1 MRPIKLTMS
10 AFGPYAGKT
19 TLDLDKL
26 GERGL
31 YLITGDTGAG
41 KTSIFDAMIFALYGS
56 ASGEVREV
64 SMLRSKYATDT
75 TPTEVELTFIYGGKE
90 YTVRRNPDYERPK
103 KGGGTTMQKAS
114 AELYYPDGS
123 VVTKMRD
130 VNAAIEE
137 IIGVGRE
144 QFAGIAMLAQG
155 EFFKLLFAP
164 TVERKKIFQRIFR
177 TQGYYKLQEKLKSES
192 SILSREYD
200 AASAGFGQYV
210 EGVTF
215 EGEEYLESIAA
226 MKRGDLT
233 PDESLEL
240 INSIIIRDTDT
251 YVELSLEVDR
261 LTAEL
266 DKVNA
271 LVAECEARKN
281 AEESK
286 KSSEEKLGKV
296 SEELI
301 SLEAALKEAEEK
313 RPKIEK
319 IRGEAAL
326 IEAQSREYK
335 ELDSKNKEKTAL
347 TTSIERMEMEAK
359 KNGEDHSD
367 TKLRLEKLRTELK
380 TLESVDKRLVELE
393 MLQKAQKDKMS
404 KIEQLTSE
412 EKVLEAL
419 DSQLLDAQND
429 YKTASGKAD
438 VAEADYK
445 SSLKAYLDAQAGIL
459 AKSLEDGKPCPV
471 CGAMSHPSPAK
482 NADHAPTQVELDG
495 KKEKA
500 DLASKRAVSAS
511 ENAAKLKGRRDEKK
525 ASVVALAADLL
536 LGEYEDYLD
545 RVESLKADV
554 TAELDTLG
562 KEHKRLMDDAAR
574 KGAVEKE
581 ISKMEESI
589 VAFVECASEYER
601 RLAEDRAT
609 LISVKKRIDELV
621 SSLKFASEEEASEAC
636 KKLRDEADNLQLV
649 YDMAV
654 TSVNDR
660 KTKMAELKS
669 AIKEAEKLISK
680 TAESDLGT
688 LTAKQASLKEE
699 KENVIKKQRNVDIR
713 LAKNRSAYDGAT
725 KKKKDIGDIS
735 IRWSWVKSLSDTANG
750 TLSGK
755 EKIMLETY
763 VQMTY
768 FQRIIARA
776 NVRLLAMTD
785 GQYELRHRK
794 EADNLRIQSGLEL
807 DIIDHSNGSTRS
819 VKTLSGGECFKAALS
834 LALGLS
840 EEIQSSS
847 GGVKLDTMFVDEGFG
862 SLDEESLRQA
872 INSLSSLSEGNRLVG
887 IISHVAE
894 LKERIDKQIVV
905 TKGRGDGS
913 SVKIVV

>member
-26 GERGL
+26 GDRGL

-41 KTSIFDAMIFALYGS
+41 KTSIFDAIIFALYGS
-56 ASGEVREV
+56 ASGEAREA
-64 SMLRSKYATDT
+64 SMLRSKYAADT
-75 TPTEVELTFIYGGKE
+75 TPTEVELTFLYGGKE
-90 YTVRRNPDYERPK
+90 YTVKRNPDYERPK

-123 VVTKMRD
+123 VVTKLRD
-130 VNAAIEE
+130 VNAAIED
-137 IIGVGRE
+137 IIGVGKE
-144 QFAGIAMLAQG
+144 QFTGIAMLAQG

-177 TQGYYKLQEKLKSES
+177 TQGFYKLQEKLKSES

-200 AASAGFGQYV
+200 AASAGFKQYV
-210 EGVTF
+210 DGVSF
-215 EGEEYLESIAA
+215 DGEEYSESIAS

-240 INSIIIRDTDT
+240 INSIIIHDTDT
-251 YVELSLEVDR
+251 YAELSLEADK
-261 LTAEL
+261 LTLEL

-271 LVAECEARKN
+271 ILAECEARKN

-296 SEELI
+296 SEELAL
-301 SLEAALKEAEEK
+301 LEAALKEAESK
-313 RPKIEK
+313 RPNIEK
-319 IRGEAAL
+319 MKGEAAL

-335 ELDSKNKEKTAL
+335 ELDSKKAEQASL
-347 TTSIERMEMEAK
+347 TVSIERMEREAK
-359 KNGEDHSD
+359 KNGEDHSNA
-367 TKLRLEKLRTELK
+367 KLCLEKLRGEIK
-380 TLESVDKRLVELE
+380 NLESSDKKLIELE
-393 MLQKAQKDKMS
+393 ALQKTKKEKMS
-404 KIEQLTSE
+404 KIEQLM
-412 EKVLEAL
+412 LEDGAL
-419 DSQLLDAQND
+419 STLERELSDAQRR
-429 YKTASGKAD
+429 YVTASGEAD
-438 VAEADYK
+438 AAEADYK
-445 SSLKAYLDAQAGIL
+445 ASLKLYLDAQAGIL
-459 AKSLEDGKPCPV
+459 AKSLTDGEPCPV
-471 CGAMSHPSPAK
+471 CGSTKHPRPAK
-482 NADHAPTQVELDG
+482 KAECAPTQSELDN
-495 KKEKA
+495 KKEKS
-500 DLASKRAVSAS
+500 DLASKKAVSLS
-511 ENAAKLKGRRDEKK
+511 EDAAKLKGRRDEKK
-525 ASVVALAADLL
+525 ASVIALSKDLIF
-536 LGEYEDYLD
+536 GEYEDYAD
-545 RVESLKADV
+545 RVDALKTEV
-554 TAELDTLG
+554 TAELDALTT
-562 KEHKRLMDDAAR
+562 EHKRLSDDVAR
-574 KGAVEKE
+574 KSAVENEIAEKE
-581 ISKMEESI
+581 EIISTLAER
-589 VAFVECASEYER
+589 ASEYEK

-609 LISVKKRIDELV
+609 LVSVEKRIGELL
-621 SSLKFASEEEASEAC
+621 SSLKFSSEEEASKASG
-636 KKLRDEADNLQLV
+636 KLRDEADDLQST
-649 YDMAV
+649 YDVAV
-654 TSVNDR
+654 ASVNDR
-660 KTKMAELKS
+660 KTKIAELKS

-680 TAESDLGT
+680 TAESDLESQIK
-688 LTAKQASLKEE
+688 KQTSLKED
-699 KENVIKKQRNVDIR
+699 KENIIKKQRNVDIR
-713 LAKNRSAYDGAT
+713 LAKNRSAYDGAL
-725 KKKKDIGDIS
+725 KKKREIGDVS
-735 IRWSWVKSLSDTANG
+735 EKWAWVKSLSDTANG

-776 NVRLLAMTD
+776 NLRLLTMTD

-872 INSLSSLSEGNRLVG
+872 INSLGSLSEGNRLVG
-887 IISHVAE
+887 IISHVGE

-905 TKGRGDGS
+905 TKGMGEGS
-913 SVKIVV
+913 SVKIIV

>member
-26 GERGL
+26 GDRGL

-41 KTSIFDAMIFALYGS
+41 KTSIFDAIIFALYGS
-56 ASGEVREV
+56 ASGEAREA
-64 SMLRSKYATDT
+64 SMLRSKYAADT
-75 TPTEVELTFIYGGKE
+75 TPTEVELTFLYGGKE
-90 YTVRRNPDYERPK
+90 YTVKRNPDYERPK

-123 VVTKMRD
+123 VVTKLRD
-130 VNAAIEE
+130 VNAAIED
-137 IIGVGRE
+137 IIGVGKE
-144 QFAGIAMLAQG
+144 QFTGIAMLAQG

-177 TQGYYKLQEKLKSES
+177 TQGFYKLQEKLKSES

-200 AASAGFGQYV
+200 AASAGFKQYV
-210 EGVTF
+210 DGVSF
-215 EGEEYLESIAA
+215 DGEEYSESIAS

-240 INSIIIRDTDT
+240 INSIIIHDTDT
-251 YVELSLEVDR
+251 YAELSLEADK
-261 LTAEL
+261 LTLEL

-271 LVAECEARKN
+271 ILAECEARKN

-296 SEELI
+296 SEELAL
-301 SLEAALKEAEEK
+301 LEAALKEAESK
-313 RPKIEK
+313 RPNIEK
-319 IRGEAAL
+319 MKGEAAL

-335 ELDSKNKEKTAL
+335 ELDSKKAEQASL
-347 TTSIERMEMEAK
+347 TVSIERMEREAK
-359 KNGEDHSD
+359 KNGEDHSNA
-367 TKLRLEKLRTELK
+367 KLCLEKLRGENK
-380 TLESVDKRLVELE
+380 NLESADKKLIELE
-393 MLQKAQKDKMS
+393 ALQKTKKEKMS
-404 KIEQLTSE
+404 KIEQLM
-412 EKVLEAL
+412 LEDDAL
-419 DSQLLDAQND
+419 LTLERELSDAQRR
-429 YKTASGKAD
+429 YVTASGEAD
-438 VAEADYK
+438 AAEADYK
-445 SSLKAYLDAQAGIL
+445 ASLKLYLDAQAGIL
-459 AKSLEDGKPCPV
+459 AKSLTDGEPCPV
-471 CGAMSHPSPAK
+471 CGSTKHPRPAK
-482 NADHAPTQVELDG
+482 KAECAPTQSELDNQ
-495 KKEKA
+495 KEKS
-500 DLASKRAVSAS
+500 DLASKKAVSLS
-511 ENAAKLKGRRDEKK
+511 EDAAKLKGRRDEKK
-525 ASVVALAADLL
+525 ASVIALSKDLIF
-536 LGEYEDYLD
+536 GEYEDYAD
-545 RVESLKADV
+545 RVDALKTEV
-554 TAELDTLG
+554 TAELDALVT
-562 KEHKRLMDDAAR
+562 EHKRLSDDVAR
-574 KGAVEKE
+574 KSDVENEIAEKE
-581 ISKMEESI
+581 EIISTLAER
-589 VAFVECASEYER
+589 ASEYEK

-609 LISVKKRIDELV
+609 LVSVEKRIGELL
-621 SSLKFASEEEASEAC
+621 SSLKFSSEEEASKASG
-636 KKLRDEADNLQLV
+636 KLRDEADDLQST
-649 YDMAV
+649 YDVAV
-654 TSVNDR
+654 ASVNDR
-660 KTKMAELKS
+660 KTKIAELKS

-680 TAESDLGT
+680 TAESDLESQIK
-688 LTAKQASLKEE
+688 KQTSLKED
-699 KENVIKKQRNVDIR
+699 KENIIKKQRNVDIR
-713 LAKNRSAYDGAT
+713 LAKNRSAYDGAL
-725 KKKKDIGDIS
+725 KKKKEIGDVS
-735 IRWSWVKSLSDTANG
+735 EKWAWVKSLSDTANG

-776 NVRLLAMTD
+776 NLRLLTMTD

-872 INSLSSLSEGNRLVG
+872 INSLGSLSEGNRLVG
-887 IISHVAE
+887 IISHVGE

-905 TKGRGDGS
+905 TKGMGEGS
-913 SVKIVV
+913 SVKIIV

>member
-26 GERGL
+26 GDRGL

-41 KTSIFDAMIFALYGS
+41 KTSIFDAIIFALYGS
-56 ASGEVREV
+56 ASGEAREA
-64 SMLRSKYATDT
+64 SMLRSKYAADT
-75 TPTEVELTFIYGGKE
+75 TPTEVELTFLYGGKE
-90 YTVRRNPDYERPK
+90 YTVKRNPDYERPK

-123 VVTKMRD
+123 VVTKLRD
-130 VNAAIEE
+130 VNAAIED
-137 IIGVGRE
+137 IIGVGKE
-144 QFAGIAMLAQG
+144 QFTGIAMLAQG

-177 TQGYYKLQEKLKSES
+177 TQGFYKLQEKLKSES

-200 AASAGFGQYV
+200 AASAGFKQYV
-210 EGVTF
+210 DGVSF
-215 EGEEYLESIAA
+215 DGEEYSESIAS

-240 INSIIIRDTDT
+240 INSIIIHDTDT
-251 YVELSLEVDR
+251 YAELSLEADK
-261 LTAEL
+261 LTLEL

-271 LVAECEARKN
+271 LLAECEARKN

-296 SEELI
+296 NEELAL
-301 SLEAALKEAEEK
+301 LEAALKEAESK
-313 RPKIEK
+313 RPNIEK
-319 IRGEAAL
+319 MKGEAAL

-335 ELDSKNKEKTAL
+335 ELDSKKAEQASL
-347 TTSIERMEMEAK
+347 TVSIGRMEREAK
-359 KNGEDHSD
+359 KNGEDHSNA
-367 TKLRLEKLRTELK
+367 KLCLEKLRGEIK
-380 TLESVDKRLVELE
+380 NLESADKKLIELE
-393 MLQKAQKDKMS
+393 ALKKTKKEKMS
-404 KIEQLTSE
+404 KIEQLM
-412 EKVLEAL
+412 LEDGAL
-419 DSQLLDAQND
+419 STLERELSDAQRR
-429 YKTASGKAD
+429 YVTASGEAD
-438 VAEADYK
+438 ATEADYK
-445 SSLKAYLDAQAGIL
+445 ASLKLYLDAQAGIL
-459 AKSLEDGKPCPV
+459 AKSLTDGEPCPV
-471 CGAMSHPSPAK
+471 CGSTKHPRPAK
-482 NADHAPTQVELDG
+482 KAECAPTQSELDN
-495 KKEKA
+495 KKEKS
-500 DLASKRAVSAS
+500 DLASKKAVSLS
-511 ENAAKLKGRRDEKK
+511 EDAAKLKGRRDEKK
-525 ASVVALAADLL
+525 ASVIALSKDLIF
-536 LGEYEDYLD
+536 GEYEDYAD
-545 RVESLKADV
+545 RVDTLKTEV
-554 TAELDTLG
+554 TAELDALAT
-562 KEHKRLMDDAAR
+562 EHKRLSDDVAR
-574 KGAVEKE
+574 KSAVENEIAEKE
-581 ISKMEESI
+581 EIISALAER
-589 VAFVECASEYER
+589 ASEYEK

-609 LISVKKRIDELV
+609 LVSVEKRISELL
-621 SSLKFASEEEASEAC
+621 SSLKFSSEEEASKASG
-636 KKLRDEADNLQLV
+636 KLRDEGDDLQST
-649 YDMAV
+649 YDVAV
-654 TSVNDR
+654 ASVNDR
-660 KTKMAELKS
+660 KTKIAELKS

-680 TAESDLGT
+680 TAESDLESQIK
-688 LTAKQASLKEE
+688 KQTSLKED
-699 KENVIKKQRNVDIR
+699 KENIIKKQRNVDIR
-713 LAKNRSAYDGAT
+713 LAKNRSAYDGAL
-725 KKKKDIGDIS
+725 KKKKEIGDVS
-735 IRWSWVKSLSDTANG
+735 EKWAWVKSLSDTANG

-776 NVRLLAMTD
+776 NLRLLTMTD

-872 INSLSSLSEGNRLVG
+872 INSLGSLSEGNRLVG
-887 IISHVAE
+887 IISHVGE

-905 TKGRGDGS
+905 TRGMGEGS
-913 SVKIVV
+913 SVKIIV

>member
-26 GERGL
+26 GDRGL

-41 KTSIFDAMIFALYGS
+41 KTSIFDAIIFALYGS
-56 ASGEVREV
+56 ASGEAREA
-64 SMLRSKYATDT
+64 SMLRSKYAADT
-75 TPTEVELTFIYGGKE
+75 TPTEVELTFLYGGKE
-90 YTVRRNPDYERPK
+90 YTVKRNPDYERPK

-123 VVTKMRD
+123 VVTKLRD
-130 VNAAIEE
+130 VNAAIED
-137 IIGVGRE
+137 IIGVGKE
-144 QFAGIAMLAQG
+144 QFTGIAMLAQG

-177 TQGYYKLQEKLKSES
+177 TQGFYKLQEKLKSES

-200 AASAGFGQYV
+200 AASAGFKQYV
-210 EGVTF
+210 DGVSF
-215 EGEEYLESIAA
+215 DGEEYSKSIAS

-240 INSIIIRDTDT
+240 INSIIIHDTDT
-251 YVELSLEVDR
+251 CAELSFEADK
-261 LTAEL
+261 LTQEL

-271 LVAECEARKN
+271 LLAECEARKN

-286 KSSEEKLGKV
+286 KSSVEKLGKV
-296 SEELI
+296 SEELAL
-301 SLEAALKEAEEK
+301 LEASLKEAESK
-313 RPKIEK
+313 RPNIEK
-319 IRGEAAL
+319 MKGEAAL

-335 ELDSKNKEKTAL
+335 ELDSKKAEQASL
-347 TTSIERMEMEAK
+347 TVSIERMEREAK
-359 KNGEDHSD
+359 KNGEDHSNA
-367 TKLRLEKLRTELK
+367 KLCLEKLRGENK
-380 TLESVDKRLVELE
+380 NLESADKKLIELE
-393 MLQKAQKDKMS
+393 ALQKTKKEKMS
-404 KIEQLTSE
+404 KIEQLM
-412 EKVLEAL
+412 LEDGAL
-419 DSQLLDAQND
+419 STLERELSDAQRR
-429 YKTASGKAD
+429 YVTASGEAD
-438 VAEADYK
+438 AAEADYK
-445 SSLKAYLDAQAGIL
+445 ASLKLYLDAQAGIL
-459 AKSLEDGKPCPV
+459 AKSLTDGEPCPV
-471 CGAMSHPSPAK
+471 CGSTKHPRPAK
-482 NADHAPTQVELDG
+482 KAECAPTQSELDN
-495 KKEKA
+495 KKEKS
-500 DLASKRAVSAS
+500 DLASKKAVSLS
-511 ENAAKLKGRRDEKK
+511 EDAAKLKGRRDEKK
-525 ASVVALAADLL
+525 TSVIALSKDLIF
-536 LGEYEDYLD
+536 GEYEDYAD
-545 RVESLKADV
+545 RVDTLKTEV
-554 TAELDTLG
+554 TAELDALAT
-562 KEHKRLMDDAAR
+562 EHKRLSDDVAR
-574 KGAVEKE
+574 KSAVENEIAEKE
-581 ISKMEESI
+581 EIISALAER
-589 VAFVECASEYER
+589 ASEYEK

-609 LISVKKRIDELV
+609 LVSVEKRIGELL
-621 SSLKFASEEEASEAC
+621 SSLKFSSEEEASKASG
-636 KKLRDEADNLQLV
+636 KLRDEADDLQST
-649 YDMAV
+649 YDVAV
-654 TSVNDR
+654 ASVNDR
-660 KTKMAELKS
+660 KTKIAELKS

-680 TAESDLGT
+680 TAESDLESQIK
-688 LTAKQASLKEE
+688 KQTSLKED
-699 KENVIKKQRNVDIR
+699 KENIIKKQRNVDIR
-713 LAKNRSAYDGAT
+713 LAKNRSAYDGAL
-725 KKKKDIGDIS
+725 KKKKEIGDVS
-735 IRWSWVKSLSDTANG
+735 EKWAWVKSLSDTANG

-776 NVRLLAMTD
+776 NLRLLTMTD

-872 INSLSSLSEGNRLVG
+872 INSLGSLSEGNRLVG
-887 IISHVAE
+887 IISHVGE

-905 TKGRGDGS
+905 TKGMGEGS
-913 SVKIVV
+913 SVKIIV